1 VIGGIN
7 MSKKKNNNNKFP
19 YSNEIKKIKDDFKKM
34 IDYMPDEDF
43 MDMIFSLML
52 DYGNFE
58 DEDWCF
64 DEEWEDEA
72 IKFYNEENSNNSN
85 LINEDDLPF

>member
-85 LINEDDLPF
+85 LIDEDGLPF